1 MPFGCARIRQLP
13 CAGCPGGND
22 KGRCAPP
29 EVAEVVRRPPALG
42 LVFCC
47 PGVTVPDPQRY
58 PGSRDV
64 GRARFRSKTL
74 RIMSVH
80 DEIAD
85 AFVII
90 RYGFLACPKPSSLK
104 VPVSAKED
112 PRLALLNYMALLRM
126 AARVVSFK

>member
-1 MPFGCARIRQLP
+1 MRA
-13 CAGCPGGND
+13 AGSGGGGAAAAGAGPRVLLPGGHRA
-22 KGRCAPP
+22 G
-29 EVAEVVRRPPALG
+29 PPAL
-42 LVFCC
+42 
-47 PGVTVPDPQRY
+47 